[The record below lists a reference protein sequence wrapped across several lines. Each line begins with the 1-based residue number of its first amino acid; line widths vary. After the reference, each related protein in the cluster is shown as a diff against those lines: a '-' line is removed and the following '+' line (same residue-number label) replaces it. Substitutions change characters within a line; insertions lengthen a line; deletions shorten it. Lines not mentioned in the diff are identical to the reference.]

1 MLHFNQLNLEKTG
14 DKTGGKNKVGGFY
27 RNTETGEEYF
37 IKQPDDKAELLTELL
52 AGLILQEFVKRGLVD
67 KLHASSLICA
77 DVVQMPDGSYALIQP
92 KVDFELLY
100 KIINTGY
107 RDGSDRDP
115 RIEATNGPAYYMSLL
130 NTSNT
135 FGLST
140 TLMLSML
147 LGDYSVHS
155 GNMVRMTKNID
166 GQVCYQYGKIDWG
179 AAFRNYGKKENT
191 DFIIYGYESIGAF
204 NLKGITKAYFLNYR
218 YIPGLFETMAER
230 ARQLN
235 ARLPQELLIDIIH
248 TALNEIPADLLKT
261 KKPGQPV
268 SNDSPDID
276 SPLQQELPDSG
287 EQKTLAT
294 LAKDTSIN
302 SFNALRLG
310 DEESTREL
318 AQEMAAIMGGRL
330 DKMETLK
337 TPEDTYKD
345 KARKLFL
352 TAPDNSM
359 HTSIYFPQK
368 PDPSVWEEPFPIL
381 VKEFIKWTYKDEFG
395 QINISAIV
403 NQLNSYIDFWA
414 QQGEL
419 FNLWGNQESNQ
430 NIFTP
435 YAPEIE
441 TEALRGHAY
450 LPQYREA
457 TLLRRMAYSY
467 LHIDEAHPL
476 GVFITHRIALYEG
489 AIERYVKTHPDSY
502 WVLCQ
507 NAITEAQAIVNNLH
521 VLQKIQSSPDAPPL
535 NEEHLKEFKDAV
547 SKFLHHNK
555 KLEESFQQIV
565 PQKTDSEKY
574 SSEFF
579 YPFEEDELKAL
590 SGDQLATICLEE
602 LNARKVSSL
611 LTRIVSNDEL
621 YLKVQAAL
629 SKDVFTK
636 RVDSPAGKTAEL
648 AKFYLFIN
656 TYKQFSVA
664 ETYLQK
670 QEERLRMAEQL
681 KKLDTNLQEE
691 AQLLLQQADDRL
703 LALHQLEIDYE
714 QALETFQSD
723 ISLSTLEL
731 LKSHYEMLPSDVK
744 KSKEQSLEMAE
755 KSLEQLQLET
765 AYILSLEKYE
775 QHSTSE
781 HFELLKTHYEK
792 LKEPQQVKHQA
803 SYQKASEKNETQLRV
818 ADYQGRLSEFDK
830 DNTLTNLSV
839 LDAAFQAL
847 PDEHKPLYQK
857 DYDKAVRFMNFK
869 ELYDEI
875 SEDEVSVQRFL
886 EISDQL
892 LIKYAGMDNANKEL
906 YQGEYEKLLEKAKHY
921 KILVAEKVV
930 SKETPV
936 KEINPVL
943 KKVFSNPDLAG
954 NQIELQLFRQQ
965 LLSDQR
971 LWNAVK
977 ASTTPIKPGIA
988 ADLVTLKQFHDQRV
1002 LKNHKNKYG
1011 DEYTASLDR
1020 FYAQT
1025 LETRLSDQPI
1035 KEQAEAMK
1043 KAAKKEFQP
1052 RHSTRRFIADLAMVF
1067 TTLFGGV
1074 FVGLGRKAAGKT
1086 YFFSSTE
1093 VKTTREQDFDS
1104 MLNKEQKK
1112 TEEESSETLFKKP
1125 FSGG

>member
-1 MLHFNQLNLEKTG
+1 MLDFNQLNLEKIG
-14 DKTGGKNKVGGFY
+14 EKTGGKNKVGGFY

-52 AGLILQEFVKRGLVD
+52 AGLILQEFIKRGLVD

-115 RIEATNGPAYYMSLL
+115 KIEATDGPAYYMSLL
-130 NTSNT
+130 NTSNS

-218 YIPGLFETMAER
+218 YNPGLFETMAER

-235 ARLPQELLIDIIH
+235 ARLPPELLIDIIH
-248 TALNEIPADLLKT
+248 TALNEMPADLLKT

-268 SNDSPDID
+268 SNDSPAID
-276 SPLQQELPDSG
+276 SPIQQELPDSG

-302 SFNALRLG
+302 SFKTLRLG
-310 DEESTREL
+310 DKESTREL

-381 VKEFIKWTYKDEFG
+381 VKEFIKWTCKDEFG

-403 NQLNSYIDFWA
+403 HQLNNYIDFWA

-419 FNLWGNQESNQ
+419 FNLWGNKGQNQ

-435 YAPEIE
+435 FAPEIK
-441 TEALRGHAY
+441 TEALRGHAF

-467 LHIDEAHPL
+467 LHVDEAHPL

-489 AIERYVKTHPDSY
+489 AIEGYVKTHQNSY

-507 NAITEAQAIVNNLH
+507 NAITEAQSIVNALQ
-521 VLQKIQSSPDAPPL
+521 VLQKLQSSPDAPSL
-535 NEEHLKEFKDAV
+535 NEEHLKEFKEAV
-547 SKFLHHNK
+547 SKFLYHNK
-555 KLEESFQQIV
+555 KLEESFQQLV

-579 YPFEEDELKAL
+579 YPFNEDELKAL
-590 SGDQLATICLEE
+590 SEDQLATICLEE

-611 LTRIVSNDEL
+611 LTRIASNDEL

-636 RVDSPAGKTAEL
+636 RVDFPAGKTAEL

-656 TYKQFSVA
+656 IYKQFNVA

-681 KKLDTNLQEE
+681 KKLDNNLQEE
-691 AQLLLQQADDRL
+691 AQSLLQEADDRL
-703 LALHQLEIDYE
+703 LALHQLEVDYE
-714 QALETFQSD
+714 QALEAFQSD

-744 KSKEQSLEMAE
+744 KSKEQSLEIAE

-765 AYILSLEKYE
+765 AYLLSLEKYE
-775 QHSTSE
+775 QTSTSE
-781 HFELLKTHYEK
+781 HFELLKTQYER
-792 LKEPQQVKHQA
+792 LKEPQQVRHQA
-803 SYQKASEKNETQLRV
+803 SYQRALEKNDTQIRI
-818 ADYQGRLSEFDK
+818 ADYQRKLSEFDQN
-830 DNTLTNLSV
+830 NTLTNLSA

-847 PDEHKPLYQK
+847 PAEHKPFFQNN
-857 DYDKAVRFMNFK
+857 YDKAVKFMNFK

-875 SEDEVSVQRFL
+875 SGDEVSVQRFL

-892 LIKYAGMDNANKEL
+892 LKKYASMDNEKKEL
-906 YQGEYEKLLEKAKHY
+906 YQGEYETLLEKAKHY
-921 KILVAEKVV
+921 QILLAKQVV
-930 SKETPV
+930 SEETSV

-943 KKVFSNPDLAG
+943 KKVFSNTALEG
-954 NQIELQLFRQQ
+954 SQIELKLFKQQ
-965 LLSDQR
+965 LLTDKQ

-977 ASTTPIKPGIA
+977 TST
-988 ADLVTLKQFHDQRV
+988 VTLNPEIVTDLLTLKKFHDERV

-1011 DEYTASLDR
+1011 NEYTDSLHR

-1025 LETRLSDQPI
+1025 LETRLSNRPI
-1035 KEQAEAMK
+1035 NEQAEAMK

-1052 RHSTRRFIADLAMVF
+1052 RHSTRRFIADLAMVL
-1067 TTLFGGV
+1067 TTFFGGV
-1074 FVGLGRKAAGKT
+1074 FVGLGRKISGRS
-1086 YFFSSTE
+1086 YFFSSAE

-1104 MLNKEQKK
+1104 LLNKEQKK
-1112 TEEESSETLFKKP
+1112 TDEESAETLFKRP
-1125 FSGG
+1125 FSGE